1 MFVRVKNTPN
11 SPRKSIQIVENAR
24 VAGKIKQKIVRYV
37 GIAMDDREE
46 EKLKTLALEIIAKL
60 KLEEEKNSPQ
70 LSLLNPLSEQEIIDH
85 HIKRKLGRKPRK
97 NIADIIPVDQV
108 TLDLI
113 LEEKRII
120 EGVHE
125 VAGKVFNDLGF
136 NNILGNNKSNS
147 LLKDLV
153 LTRISDPCSKH
164 KTCEI
169 LAKNYDKTHEL
180 DSIYRLLDTVFDKI
194 DAIKLNVFNNTK
206 SLMPEGVNI
215 VLFDVTTLHFESV
228 EIDDLRKFGYSK
240 NFRFNTTQVVLA
252 LATNIDGLPIGYELF
267 EGNKAEV
274 KTLVLSIEEWKTKFA
289 IGEVTFI
296 GDRAMFC
303 EENLKLLEE
312 KQYNYVIAAKL
323 KGLNE
328 LMQEKILNE
337 DNYKI
342 TTFEDNVAWVG
353 EFKYLPEDLK
363 LASTRGYSNQKLRKL
378 SELIEANKE
387 RRFIVSYTSKRA
399 SKDARDRQRQLA
411 KIDKQLNHSNQTSK
425 LITNNAI
432 KKYTSIIKDSTSR
445 IDEQKIAKDAMWDG
459 MHGII
464 TNIKATNDGD
474 LLTLIKKYRSLVKI
488 EDCFRV
494 NKTDLKMR
502 PIYHYKPERIKAHIA
517 ICYMAFALIRQIE
530 YRVKLTKKLSPARII
545 EELNGVQASIYVHKQ
560 TKDRYRVPGVFRS
573 DARKIYQAVGLDRKL
588 DAHIYQP

>member
-1 MFVRVKNTPN
+1 
-11 SPRKSIQIVENAR
+11 
-24 VAGKIKQKIVRYV
+24 
-37 GIAMDDREE
+37 
-46 EKLKTLALEIIAKL
+46 
-60 KLEEEKNSPQ
+60 
-70 LSLLNPLSEQEIIDH
+70 
-85 HIKRKLGRKPRK
+85 
-97 NIADIIPVDQV
+97 
-108 TLDLI
+108 
-113 LEEKRII
+113 
-120 EGVHE
+120 
-125 VAGKVFNDLGF
+125 
-136 NNILGNNKSNS
+136 
-147 LLKDLV
+147 
-153 LTRISDPCSKH
+153 
-164 KTCEI
+164 
-169 LAKNYDKTHEL
+169 
-180 DSIYRLLDTVFDKI
+180 
-194 DAIKLNVFNNTK
+194 
-206 SLMPEGVNI
+206 
-215 VLFDVTTLHFESV
+215 
-228 EIDDLRKFGYSK
+228 
-240 NFRFNTTQVVLA
+240 VVLA

>member
-1 MFVRVKNTPN
+1 MFVRVKTTPN

-24 VAGKIKQKIVRYV
+24 VLGKIKQKIIRYV

-70 LSLLNPLSEQEIIDH
+70 LSLLHPLSEQEIIDSY
-85 HIKRKLGRKPRK
+85 IKRKAGRKPRK
-97 NIADIIPVDQV
+97 NIEDIIPPSQV

-113 LEEKRII
+113 SEEKRII

-125 VAGKVFNDLGF
+125 VAGKVFDDLGF
-136 NNILGNNKSNS
+136 NKILDNKKSIQ

-164 KTCEI
+164 KTKEI
-169 LAKNYDKTHEL
+169 LAQNYDKTIQL
-180 DSIYRLLDTVFDKI
+180 DSIYRLLDIVFEKI
-194 DAIKLNVFNNTK
+194 DTIKLNIFNNTK

-274 KTLVLSIEEWKTKFA
+274 KTLVSSIEEWKTKFA
-289 IGEVTFI
+289 IEEVTFI

-312 KQYNYVIAAKL
+312 KQYNYIIAAKL

-328 LMQEKILNE
+328 LMQEKILNQ
-337 DNYKI
+337 DNYKVTI
-342 TTFEDNVAWVG
+342 FEDNLAWIG

-363 LASTRGYSNQKLRKL
+363 LASKKGYSKKKLNKFI
-378 SELIEANKE
+378 ELIEINKE
-387 RRFIVSYTSKRA
+387 RRFIVSYSSKRA

-411 KIDKQLNHSNQTSK
+411 KISKQLGESSSTSK
-425 LITNNAI
+425 LVTNNAM
-432 KKYTSIIKDSTSR
+432 KKYTSVIKDSIAH
-445 IDEQKIAKDAMWDG
+445 IDEQKVDKDAMWDG

-464 TNIKATNDGD
+464 TNIKSTKEED
-474 LLTLIKKYRSLVKI
+474 LLTLIARYRNLVKI

-494 NKTDLKMR
+494 NKSDLKMR
-502 PIYHYKPERIKAHIA
+502 PIYHYKPQRIKAHIA
-517 ICYMAFALIRQIE
+517 ICYMSFSLIRQIE
-530 YRVKLTKKLSPARII
+530 YRVKLTKKLSPAKII
-545 EELNGVQASIYVHKQ
+545 EELNRVQASIYVHKH
-560 TKDRYRVPGVFRS
+560 TKDRYRVPGVFSS
-573 DARKIYQAVGLDRKL
+573 DARKIYQAVGLSRKL